1 MNKVKRLCRVLN
13 DLHDGFL
20 LVVFAVAILV
30 SGYGMYDVWYV
41 YHHLNESSLYSF
53 TPDSPSSEL
62 ERLPI
67 TDEMTGWI
75 YFEATGMNFS
85 VMRGNH
91 NLTLLNMDPSG
102 HFPLSGSVFFLDS
115 RNSPG
120 FTDKYSLVYGHHME
134 YGKMF
139 GALDAYLDRD
149 FASKHRNGTLLIGR
163 NGSLRRRLT
172 VFAVLRTDAKELAAF
187 DVEEPEK
194 AVDFVF
200 SHAQITFGTPGENI
214 LALSTCDAEDNS
226 VRIIVACAIE

>member
-75 YFEATGMNFS
+75 YFEDTGINFP
-85 VMRGNH
+85 VMQGNN
-91 NLTLLNMDPSG
+91 NLTFLNRDPSG
-102 HFPLSGSVFFLDS
+102 HFSLSGSVFLDS

-120 FTDKYSLVYGHHME
+120 FTDKYSLVY
-134 YGKMF
+134 
-139 GALDAYLDRD
+139 RD